1 MIVYWFLLLLM
12 LIIVILM
19 VLFMKLENISKTSMG
34 FSYPLE
40 SLWQI
45 YCHLIDQETNK
56 PLLVSYRILWVH
68 VSVAL
73 FFTIFGYLL
82 NLMSTEQIKE
92 VHSEVIDDLYS
103 YLSDPQ
109 WQHMTSIISPGLYLY
124 GHLMTSKPGSLERS
138 LLDRIHSPSGRD
150 GIIRM
155 YNRPYDKLISIFSD
169 TLGKLLAKQ
178 SAILVEKFG
187 NDEVLPLY
195 FCFVDKTIPR
205 LLYQSKKTFANGII
219 GSFRSHSMALHLV
232 KRFEYNIRSWME
244 GGMVIASLRTSTRQ
258 SIVRYSGYKID
269 WTMIKCMS
277 GDQDIEVSLPKAS
290 SFQTFKGAFVNLAT
304 LYLLSTV
311 VWIAEFF
318 SLILKKIVKVRK
330 SQPKLKIKIPHLRFK
345 TE

>member
-103 YLSDPQ
+103 YLSNPQ
-109 WQHMTSIISPGLYLY
+109 WQHMTSIISPELYLY
-124 GHLMTSKPGSLERS
+124 GHLITSKPGSLERS
-138 LLDRIHSPSGRD
+138 LADRINSPRGID
-150 GIIRM
+150 GII
-155 YNRPYDKLISIFSD
+155 KLESSQIEQLISILSD
-169 TLGKLLAKQ
+169 TLGKLLTRQ
-178 SAILVEKFG
+178 SVFLVEEFG
-187 NDEVLPLY
+187 IDEILPQI

-205 LLYQSKKTFANGII
+205 LFYSSKKTFANGII
-219 GSFRSHSMALHLV
+219 GSFRSHSMDPHLV
-232 KRFEYNIRSWME
+232 KRYEYNIRSWME
-244 GGMVIASLRTSTRQ
+244 GGMVTASFKTYIPQ
-258 SIVRYSGYKID
+258 GIVLFSGYKVD

-290 SFQTFKGAFVNLAT
+290 SFQTFQGAFMNLAI
-304 LYLLSTV
+304 LYLISSV
-311 VWIAEFF
+311 VWIAELF

-330 SQPKLKIKIPHLRFK
+330 SQPKLKIKIPHPRFK

>member
-1 MIVYWFLLLLM
+1 MI
-12 LIIVILM
+12 IIVILM

-34 FSYPLE
+34 FGYPIE

-45 YCHLIDQETNK
+45 YCHLVDQEMNT

-92 VHSEVIDDLYS
+92 HSSEAIDDLDS
-103 YLSDPQ
+103 YLSKPQ
-109 WQHMTSIISPGLYLY
+109 WQHMTSIISPQLYLY
-124 GHLMTSKPGSLERS
+124 GHLMASKPGSLERS
-138 LLDRIHSPSGRD
+138 LVDRIHSPSGRD

-155 YNRPYDKLISIFSD
+155 YNRPYDQVIRILSG
-169 TLGKLLAKQ
+169 TLAKLLAKR
-178 SAILVEKFG
+178 SVILVEKFG
-187 NDEVLPLY
+187 IDEIYPPI

-205 LLYQSKKTFANGII
+205 LFYSSKKTFANGII
-219 GSFRSHSMALHLV
+219 GSFRSHSMDPHLV
-232 KRFEYNIRSWME
+232 KRYEYNIRSWME
-244 GGMVIASLRTSTRQ
+244 GGMVTASFKTYIPQ
-258 SIVRYSGYKID
+258 GIVLFSGYKVD